1 MSETSKFTEDIL
13 SAAREKAQSTI
24 SLAEVE
30 TQRALD
36 EAKGHLAREAED
48 IVRNAQTEAEGI
60 RRRRVSESKRK
71 LRLLE
76 QQEKDKILSE
86 VLGKAKERVLE
97 IVNDEGRYSK
107 LLSDMIE
114 RGIREIGIGTV
125 VVHLNAND
133 MKRFDK
139 TGFEREVTKGLDR
152 SVKIE
157 WSKEPLD
164 TAGGA
169 VISSIDGRTRIL
181 NTLEERFQALEP
193 QLLIEAGKLLFKQ

>member
-13 SAAREKAQSTI
+13 SAAKEKARSTI

-36 EAKGHLAREAED
+36 EAKEHLAREAED

-60 RRRRVSESKRK
+60 RRRHVSESKRK

-76 QQEKDKILSE
+76 QQERDKILSE

-181 NTLEERFQALEP
+181 NTLEERFQALEH